1 MCRLISSLKLFM
13 SEIDHT
19 SPTFFQL
26 KKCEHT
32 HTHTHREKDGRYIN
46 NREEYGFNP

>member
-26 KKCEHT
+26 KKKCEHT
-32 HTHTHREKDGRYIN
+32 HTHTQRERRAVY
-46 NREEYGFNP
+46 